1 MRYPICVCVILDIRA
16 VFFFLIYGRF
26 IIAGAAYC
34 QFLHLLFPGEPVCC
48 SEIINRLVMNL

>member
-1 MRYPICVCVILDIRA
+1 MLY
-16 VFFFLIYGRF
+16 FFFLIYGRF